1 MDKNTY
7 EEFIKDFEKFI
18 DAMNNEEFEQFCNEV
33 GAVDIKESTDP
44 NNKSK

>member
-18 DAMNNEEFEQFCNEV
+18 DAMNDEEFEQFCSAA
-33 GAVDIKESTDP
+33 GAVDIKESTDT